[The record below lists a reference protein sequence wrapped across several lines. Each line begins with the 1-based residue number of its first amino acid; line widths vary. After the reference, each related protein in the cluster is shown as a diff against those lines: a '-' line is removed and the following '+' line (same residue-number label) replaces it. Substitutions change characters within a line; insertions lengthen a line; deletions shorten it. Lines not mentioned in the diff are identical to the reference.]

1 MAELIFER
9 ELNRMFAEAPELA
22 DANLFALRV
31 DERLQR
37 GWTVRRLLIGGLG
50 MAGGV
55 VGGAQL
61 LGGGLVERLG
71 DATSQSGRLL
81 TGKVIDLVEAGIM
94 PQSLPPDV
102 GMFWVAGAFAVVA
115 IGFAV
120 TRVMREF

>member
-120 TRVMREF
+120 TRVMKEF